1 MEHTLTIAISLA
13 LSFIAVFTGVLMNNN
28 RLNDVKEL
36 LRAEIKASQAEIK
49 ASHAELTSLLVSRFA
64 ELDARLIHIEDRLS
78 RLEGDRRV
86 IS

>member
-1 MEHTLTIAISLA
+1 MEHTITIAISLA
-13 LSFIAVFTGVLMNNN
+13 ISFIAVFTGVLMNNN

-36 LRAEIKASQAEIK
+36 LHAEIKASQ
-49 ASHAELTSLLVSRFA
+49 AELTSLLVSRFG

-78 RLEGDRRV
+78 RLESDRRV